1 MDKKVV
7 ATGIDVS
14 YANGKLDWSKIKGKI
29 NFAILRCGFGGDYTS
44 QDDVQFFNNVKGCE
58 DDSIPY
64 GVYLYSYATDVEK
77 AKSEAAHAL
86 RLIKDLNFD
95 LPVFL
100 DLEEPRI
107 SELGKTKVLEIA
119 KTFCSIIEQAGYT
132 YGTYANKNWFDN
144 YLTDL
149 WYDSKIKWLA
159 QYNSTVTYTGRY
171 DIWQYTS
178 SGTFDGISGRFD
190 FNRSYVSFLKG
201 DANGDGEITAA
212 DARTILRASA
222 GLESL
227 DPAQEKNA
235 DVNNDGQITAADA
248 RSALRRSAGLE

>member
-14 YANGKLDWSKIKGKI
+14 YANGNIDWSKLRGKI
-29 NFAILRCGFGGDYTS
+29 DFAILRCGFGSDYTN
-44 QDDVQFFNNVKGCE
+44 QDDVQFFNNVKGCQE
-58 DDSIPY
+58 NSIPF
-64 GVYLYSYATDVEK
+64 GVYLYSYATTVEK
-77 AKSEAAHAL
+77 AESEAFHAL

-95 LPVFL
+95 FPVFL

-107 SELGKTKVLEIA
+107 SALGKTKILEIA
-119 KTFCSIIEQAGYT
+119 KTFCNIIEQAGYT
-132 YGTYANKNWFDN
+132 YGTYANKNWFDS
-144 YLTDL
+144 YLTDE

-178 SGTFDGISGRFD
+178 SGTFEGLSGRFD

-201 DANGDGEITAA
+201 DVNSDGKVTAA
-212 DARTILRASA
+212 DARTLLRAASK
-222 GLESL
+222 LEEL
-227 DPAQEKNA
+227 DDSQKKTA
-235 DVNNDGQITAADA
+235 DIDNDGQITAADA
-248 RSALRRSAGLE
+248 RAALRMSAGLE